1 MKTLNQFSSMLLYK
15 EKAFAKINLSLT
27 ILNKRTDGYHNI
39 KSYVIFADIYDT
51 ISLKLLNTTNK
62 KIHIEITGPF
72 AKKLKTIGSDNLCYK
87 AALYFINKY
96 KITNDMVVKINKK
109 LPVASG
115 IGGGSADAAATLK
128 LLAKIYN
135 IKLSKIINDCSFEI
149 SRELG
154 ADVPA
159 CMYSKKLIMHNIG
172 DKILNLSGNFKKIL
186 NSYKWL
192 ILITPNKEI
201 STEKVFNNYN
211 LISNNQTRDLKS
223 LNYFFKN
230 DLKPYVEKIEPSIRD
245 IQKLLTEQKGLI
257 YCGMSGSGPT
267 CFGIFNN
274 KNSVINAKNKIK
286 ILRPKWW
293 IYWSSII

>member
-1 MKTLNQFSSMLLYK
+1 
-15 EKAFAKINLSLT
+15 
-27 ILNKRTDGYHNI
+27 
-39 KSYVIFADIYDT
+39 
-51 ISLKLLNTTNK
+51 
-62 KIHIEITGPF
+62 
-72 AKKLKTIGSDNLCYK
+72 
-87 AALYFINKY
+87 
-96 KITNDMVVKINKK
+96 MVVKINKK

-135 IKLSKIINDCSFEI
+135 IKLSKILNDCSFEI
-149 SRELG
+149 SQELG

-159 CMYSKKLIMHNIG
+159 CMHSKKLIMHNIG

-211 LISNNQTRDLKS
+211 LVSNNQTRELKY

-245 IQKLLTEQKGLI
+245 IQKLLAEQKGLI

-274 KNSVINAKNKIK
+274 KNNVINAKNKIK